1 MDWHLT
7 DAIGQSDVYMY
18 SFDESLIEVTKSS
31 EMDLCLKFW
40 KADSNQVQSW
50 YFMSSFLGR
59 TRHLDLLAYFRDL
72 NIRSKFIKTLPDI
85 CGWTK
90 QEFKVS

>member
-1 MDWHLT
+1 MDWHLI

-85 CGWTK
+85 CEWTK